1 MVTRR
6 AVLIGGGAMATVVAG
21 TGFAGWYPGT
31 ASATAP
37 WRRAGQSLGDARL
50 DALAFAI
57 LAPNPHN
64 RQPWQFTLVGEDGV
78 DIRCDLD
85 RRLPHTDPFDRQ
97 IVIGFGCM
105 IELLVLAAA
114 QRGYAAEVA
123 LFPDGEPQ
131 PTLDGRRIASV
142 TVRRDPNVVRDP
154 LGQAIVERRSTKT
167 IYPETPVPPQRL
179 AAIIAAAG
187 GGQDLVAGGSIDAA
201 DIAALTDLAWRAWMI
216 EYETAR
222 TRRESI
228 DLMRIGNA
236 EITANPDGIE
246 LGGVVMGLAG
256 MTGMIS
262 RDSLDR
268 PGSSAYQQG
277 IDMFEPIIASAKGY
291 VWLTSAGNSR
301 IDQIAA
307 GRAWVRMNL
316 AATAA
321 GVAMHPLSQCLQEF
335 PEMAGPF
342 GEVHRRLAPA
352 EGARVQM
359 LGRIGIAPPDPA
371 TPRWPLE
378 TRLVAA

>member
-6 AVLIGGGAMATVVAG
+6 AVLVCGGAMATVVAG

-50 DALAFAI
+50 DALAYAI

-64 RQPWQFTLVGEDGV
+64 RQPWQFLLTGNDGI
-78 DIRCDLD
+78 DIGCQLD

-114 QRGYAAEVA
+114 EQGYIADVT
-123 LFPDGEPQ
+123 LFPDGEPE
-131 PTLDGRRIASV
+131 PRLDGRRIASV
-142 TVRRDPNVVRDP
+142 TLRRDSLITNDP
-154 LGQAIVERRSTKT
+154 LARSMIERRSTKT
-167 IYPETPVPPQRL
+167 VYRPTLVPAERL
-179 AAIIAAAG
+179 AMIVGAAG
-187 GGQDLVAGGSIDAA
+187 AGVTASGSVDST
-201 DIAALTDLAWRAWMI
+201 DTAALTAIAWRAWMI

-236 EITANPDGIE
+236 EIAANPDGIE
-246 LGGVVMGLAG
+246 LGGLFMGLAG
-256 MTGMIS
+256 MTGAIS
-262 RDSLDR
+262 RKGLDT

-277 IDMFEPIIASAKGY
+277 IDMFEPIIASARGY
-291 VWLTSAGNSR
+291 VWLTCAGNSR
-301 IDQIAA
+301 VEQIAA

-316 AATAA
+316 AATEV

-342 GEVHRRLAPA
+342 SEVHRRLAPA
-352 EGARVQM
+352 DGARVQM

-378 TRLVAA
+378 TRLVVA